1 MLYVKNFIVPRGE
14 TNAYA
19 DEEKIIERN
28 VPNAKKWR
36 ERERER
42 RQSEKGKH
50 GRKRRMEEECISL
63 VPCGR
68 QIFWVDSCQLRAVS
82 TEDYSLTYRAA
93 PLYALSAVCV
103 YFFPCVFIFF
113 PLSLFL
119 FFFFYKTPSLL
130 IFRCV
135 KSSNFLTNAG
145 IPGFSTRASLFPHDG
160 SPGCLRWSSSYQRFA
175 TAYASTI
182 FWGCRLSERALSIGI
197 KFAMYKGRIALRLG
211 KYESFENLSWVMKKR
226 LKNLVVMR

>member
-50 GRKRRMEEECISL
+50 GRKRRMEEGCISL

-68 QIFWVDSCQLRAVS
+68 RIFWVDSCQLRAVS

-103 YFFPCVFIFF
+103 YFFPRVFIFF
-113 PLSLFL
+113 PLSFFL
-119 FFFFYKTPSLL
+119 FFLQNSLL
-130 IFRCV
+130 IFRGV
-135 KSSNFLTNAG
+135 KSSNFLTNGNSRIFHSCLA
-145 IPGFSTRASLFPHDG
+145 ISTWWLSRLPSMIEFL
-160 SPGCLRWSSSYQRFA
+160 
-175 TAYASTI
+175 STI
-182 FWGCRLSERALSIGI
+182 RNRLRKHDILRLSI
-197 KFAMYKGRIALRLG
+197 KWACTFYR
-211 KYESFENLSWVMKKR
+211 N
-226 LKNLVVMR
+226 